1 MEQHQLSFQTTSD
14 HARLL
19 HLARGALLHVRVLL
33 QRGGPCTA
41 RSNLR
46 FLLIHHTTTAM
57 TTQAERAKRL
67 GLSACR
73 YRTLVQLSRQLHK
86 WHVDECDGLIQY
98 DEDDQQYYRYTTDS
112 RGCPAKRVRSI
123 PDLESAW
130 LEEARRHATAAGC
143 QVYLQTDPR
152 GPSLY
157 LYKQSDL
164 DKGISAC
171 YSTVATPIY

>member
-1 MEQHQLSFQTTSD
+1 
-14 HARLL
+14 
-19 HLARGALLHVRVLL
+19 
-33 QRGGPCTA
+33 
-41 RSNLR
+41 
-46 FLLIHHTTTAM
+46 M
-57 TTQAERAKRL
+57 TTQAERAEHL
-67 GLSACR
+67 GLSIYR
-73 YRTLVQLSRQLHK
+73 YRTLVQLSKQLHQ
-86 WHVDECDGLIQY
+86 WHEDECNGFIQY

-112 RGCPAKRVRSI
+112 RGCPTKRVHSI

-143 QVYLQTDPR
+143 QIYLQTDPR

-164 DKGISAC
+164 DAALERDEYLRRPGMGIRAC